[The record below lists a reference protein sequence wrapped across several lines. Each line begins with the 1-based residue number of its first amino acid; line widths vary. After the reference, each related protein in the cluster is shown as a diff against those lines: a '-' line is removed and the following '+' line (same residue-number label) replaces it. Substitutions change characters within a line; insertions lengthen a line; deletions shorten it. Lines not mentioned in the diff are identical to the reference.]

1 VKGLVALHRSPFL
14 ALFLGPLHD
23 VRPGPLEWGRR
34 PPLERVDPL
43 GEAHHLI
50 AQELVLL
57 FALTV
62 LRLVRP
68 SLLGSEGHWPNI
80 PALAHAERERSSRI

>member
-1 VKGLVALHRSPFL
+1 M
-14 ALFLGPLHD
+14 
-23 VRPGPLEWGRR
+23 
-34 PPLERVDPL
+34 
-43 GEAHHLI
+43 

-68 SLLGSEGHWPNI
+68 SLLGGEGHWPNI

>member
-1 VKGLVALHRSPFL
+1 
-14 ALFLGPLHD
+14 
-23 VRPGPLEWGRR
+23 
-34 PPLERVDPL
+34 VDPL

-62 LRLVRP
+62 LRLVRTP
-68 SLLGSEGHWPNI
+68 VLDSEGHGPNI